1 MGQFS
6 LDLSRLAEKAKGN
19 TQFVVRKVMLELF
32 TRTVMKTPVDTG
44 LARNSWFTG
53 NGAIPAPK
61 SGAPNPSGSDSITR
75 ISVDIGELKIEGQ
88 TIYLINNLP
97 YIQNLEYGGSK
108 QAPQGMVRLSIQEI
122 IGKYGA

>member
-6 LDLSRLAEKAKGN
+6 LDLSRLVEKAKGQ
-19 TQFVVRKVMLELF
+19 TQLVVRKVMLELF
-32 TRTVMKTPVDTG
+32 TRTVLKTPVDTG

-53 NGAIPAPK
+53 NGTIPAGGQGGAK
-61 SGAPNPSGSDSITR
+61 ASGADSINR
-75 ISVDIGELKIEGQ
+75 ISAEIGSLKIEGQ

-97 YIQNLEYGGSK
+97 YIQKLEYGSSK